1 MKYIRLLSLALL
13 GVACSAPTPT
23 PLTSSAAAI
32 TPRPPAPLPTATPL
46 GPHTHVEPTQVNLEL
61 QVSLVASELVVGP
74 NRFAVGLQDATGKLL
89 HNAAVHFHYFDLS
102 KPDAPALESEA
113 DATRITT
120 PDGFT
125 TIYTHEREFKRAGN
139 WGVEVQARFPDGK
152 AAIKR
157 IAFTVL
163 ADSPTLKVGKK
174 APSLKT
180 PTAADVKNDYKLL
193 TSATMPTPAF
203 YQLSLDQALT
213 NGKPTIAL
221 LATPAFCQTRFC
233 GPAYEIVT
241 QVQKRYADRANFIH
255 VEVFQGLP
263 NPATTNFKLAPIM
276 DAFGLRTEPW
286 VFVID
291 GNGIVFARLEG
302 VFTLAEVERQ
312 VRAVLGM

>member
-1 MKYIRLLSLALL
+1 
-13 GVACSAPTPT
+13 V
-23 PLTSSAAAI
+23 
-32 TPRPPAPLPTATPL
+32 PLPTATPL
-46 GPHTHVEPTQVNLEL
+46 GAHTHVEPTQANIEM

-89 HNAAVHFHYFDLS
+89 HNATVHFHYFDLS
-102 KPDAPALESEA
+102 KSDAPTLESEA

-125 TIYTHEREFKRAGN
+125 TMYAHERDFKRAGN
-139 WGVEVQARFPDGK
+139 WGLEVQARLPDGK

-157 IAFTVL
+157 IAFSVL
-163 ADSPTLKVGKK
+163 ADSLTLKVGKK
-174 APSLKT
+174 TPSLKT
-180 PTAADVKNDYKLL
+180 PTATDVKNDYKQL
-193 TSATMPTPAF
+193 TSATTPTPAF

-213 NGKPTIAL
+213 NGKPTIVI

-241 QVQKRYADRANFIH
+241 QVQKKYADQANFIH

-263 NPATTNFKLAPIM
+263 NPAATNFKLAPIM

-291 GNGIVFARLEG
+291 GNGVVFARLEG
-302 VFTLAEVERQ
+302 VFTVGEVERQ
-312 VRAVLGM
+312 IKAVLGL